1 MNLAEALG
9 IVDWQDQRL
18 ERQDAEHSE
27 VANQQSLSELW
38 VWSVDLD
45 TFWDD
50 DQDPRWR
57 LLLNMVQALGFSAD
71 HLLPCD
77 QPEDK
82 PEDAWGIAFG
92 RSAANMVSL
101 PALNDLLTQPALKKQ
116 TWQTL
121 CQQLLVHG

>member
-18 ERQDAEHSE
+18 ERQDADNTEGL
-27 VANQQSLSELW
+27 NQHSLSELW

-50 DQDPRWR
+50 EQDPRWR
-57 LLLNMVQALGFSAD
+57 LLLNLVQALGFSPD
-71 HLLPCD
+71 QLLPCD
-77 QPEDK
+77 LPEDK
-82 PEDAWGIAFG
+82 PEEAWGLAFG
-92 RSAANMVSL
+92 SSTGNMVSL

-116 TWQTL
+116 AWRSL
-121 CQQLLVHG
+121 CQQFLVHG